1 MKCLLTCQAMQGG
14 PRKKRVVILLS
25 ANRSQ
30 TIGVLLSHLKMPH
43 EDFRRAIKSLD
54 TRTLQPRFLVQLM
67 KLLPTDQEVAAL
79 QSYTGPKEE
88 EEEEEEE
95 EEGLFKADAVNEED
109 PGGGGGGGGVG
120 GGPGHRA
127 RA

>member
-1 MKCLLTCQAMQGG
+1 MCFFLPASARGKVNAASLECKLIVSPLSTLQGG

-43 EDFRRAIKSLD
+43 EDFRRAITSLD
-54 TRTLQPRFLVQLM
+54 TRTLQPNFVVQLM

-79 QSYTGPKEE
+79 QSYTVSLPTSDTATF
-88 EEEEEEE
+88 
-95 EEGLFKADAVNEED
+95 LAHLRIA
-109 PGGGGGGGGVG
+109 
-120 GGPGHRA
+120 A
-127 RA
+127 AAL